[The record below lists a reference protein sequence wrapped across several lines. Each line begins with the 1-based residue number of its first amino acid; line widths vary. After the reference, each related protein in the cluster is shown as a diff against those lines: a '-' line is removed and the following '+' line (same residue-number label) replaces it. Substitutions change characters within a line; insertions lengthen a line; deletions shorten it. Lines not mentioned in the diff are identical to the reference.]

1 MRYTAIA
8 LVLALLVIGQN
19 TRAHDN
25 DGPSSAERKS
35 TAEHI
40 AAARTALRALPSE
53 NLSKAQQARTVPRI
67 VNGDPEVETGQWAW
81 TVSVNAAGITCGGA
95 YLSPHVIPV
104 KDGYVVQDWTQ
115 SSKMPRWVVTA
126 AHCLVDRSGNRIDN
140 KDISVFGGTLRADAE
155 RRARH
160 DVEASEVHNDYNSN
174 DFSNDIAL
182 LRISSPVSST
192 AGAQLRMTSIRLPRD
207 FEARWLYKP
216 YTALTVHGWGRTA
229 EGGSLSPY
237 LQKVLLPHVD
247 HKTCSAAYGSLGETI
262 SPSMIC
268 AGFSTGGFDSCQGDS
283 GGPLAFIPAPGM
295 ANPSNDPIL
304 AGVVSWGYGCARQNL
319 YGVYTNVLH
328 MRRWLEAAVVKI
340 LAGIH

>member
-1 MRYTAIA
+1 M
-8 LVLALLVIGQN
+8 
-19 TRAHDN
+19 
-25 DGPSSAERKS
+25 S

-40 AAARTALRALPSE
+40 AAARSALRALPSK
-53 NLSKAQQARTVPRI
+53 NLSNAQLARTVPRI

-81 TVSVNAAGITCGGA
+81 TVSVIAAGSTCGGA
-95 YLSPHVIPV
+95 YLAPHVIPV
-104 KDGYVVQDWTQ
+104 KDGQVVQDWTQ
-115 SSKMPRWVVTA
+115 SSKIPRWVVTA
-126 AHCLVDRSGNRIDN
+126 AHCLYDRNGNRVKN
-140 KDISVFGGTLRADAE
+140 EDISVFGGTLRTDAKK
-155 RRARH
+155 RARH
-160 DVEASEVHNDYNSN
+160 DVEASAVHSAYNSKSL

-182 LRISSPVSST
+182 LRISSPVNDT
-192 AGAQLRMTSIRLPRD
+192 ASGRLRMTSIRLPRD

-247 HKTCSAAYGSLGETI
+247 YKTCSAAYGSLGETI
-262 SPSMIC
+262 SPTMIC

-283 GGPLAFIPAPGM
+283 GGPLAFVPAPGVD
-295 ANPSNDPIL
+295 NPSNDPIL

-328 MRRWLEAAVVKI
+328 MRRWLEATVVKI
-340 LAGIH
+340 LAGTH